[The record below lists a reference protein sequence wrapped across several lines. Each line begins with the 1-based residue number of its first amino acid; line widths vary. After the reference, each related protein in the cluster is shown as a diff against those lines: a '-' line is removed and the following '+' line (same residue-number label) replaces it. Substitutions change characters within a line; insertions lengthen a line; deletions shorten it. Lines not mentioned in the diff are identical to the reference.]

1 MNTNYNREAFVRS
14 LEKLCLL
21 HLGAN
26 SFAQDVVYDAER
38 IVPKNF
44 NPLMHFP
51 FKPVYTF
58 EAYGSGSKYFESGYG
73 EKPIFDKNAY
83 LLDRTVTVGTA
94 ELCEISEGYELWLLD
109 DMTLAAT
116 HYYRMAVHSDD
127 KFESVIYRRYM
138 KDGLY
143 KYGEHF
149 EADAFWELIQY
160 LIAKYLCCYDECNH
174 KCNLCEFGDVISE
187 YENKIKTDDD
197 DDDYADFEYECSE
210 DECKTCPLK
219 DECGM

>member
-38 IVPKNF
+38 IVPKDF
-44 NPLMHFP
+44 DPLMHFP

-58 EAYGSGSKYFESGYG
+58 EAYGSGSEYFESGYG
-73 EKPIFDKNAY
+73 EKPIFGKNAY

-116 HYYRMAVHSDD
+116 HYHRMAVHSDD
-127 KFESVIYRRYM
+127 KFEAVIYRRYM

-149 EADAFWELIQY
+149 EADAFWKLIQY

-174 KCNLCEFGDVISE
+174 KCNLCEYGDVISE
-187 YENKIKTDDD
+187 YENKIKADD
-197 DDDYADFEYECSE
+197 DFEYPCSE
-210 DECKTCPLK
+210 DECKICPLK